1 MKVNFQSILTLSQ
14 IIAETVPLLLI
25 QSQTITITKWDGI
38 ISIALFVFGNNL
50 YYDFSDL
57 CIVLQLGL

>member
-14 IIAETVPLLLI
+14 IIRQTVPLLLI
-25 QSQTITITKWDGI
+25 QSQTIAITKWDGI

-57 CIVLQLGL
+57 CIVL